1 MAYVYLTM
9 GENVKAAQ
17 YAQQVIDTEEFSI
30 LPKAE
35 LLSNGF
41 NNVNSSNWMWGVD
54 LNKDMSD

>member
-1 MAYVYLTM
+1 M